1 MKVRFGEAAEMKAAL
16 VGGEKRMVWIL
27 RCRSCW
33 AVFSSTNCRAVTVSG
48 ALMVVGEESMRFV
61 DDDEEEVSFALIVS
75 MEKYGCLLI

>member
-16 VGGEKRMVWIL
+16 VGGEKRIVWIL

-33 AVFSSTNCRAVTVSG
+33 AVRSSISCRATSVSG

-61 DDDEEEVSFALIVS
+61 DDDEEEVSFALIECV
-75 MEKYGCLLI
+75 EICGCLLI